1 MKPAAARRRRAALVV
16 TATAALVAGA
26 VVGSGASGDD
36 QKEAT
41 TAVKPTCP
49 DDIAASPSRLAGEM
63 LVVRM
68 EGTATDGLRHAL
80 RSGEISG
87 VILFPPSGVDEG
99 ALASQVHKL
108 NRVADHTGQAP
119 PVVAVDQEGGEVK
132 RFADLPPELS
142 PAQMA
147 KAGSKEA
154 HAQGRKTGKALA
166 KLGVNVDLAPVADV
180 PAVPGAFIESR
191 AFGHHPGRVS
201 KLVKAFGTGLADG
214 GVAATAKHF
223 PGLGRATQNTDLGPS
238 TVDATHHEIA
248 AGLPPFRVAAEGGFG
263 LIMVGNATYPAE
275 DKHNPAVL
283 SRQVV
288 SGLLREQLA
297 FTGVA
302 ITDDLGAGAITGAGY
317 NEGEAAVAAAKA
329 GNDLLLFALSDGKA
343 AHEALTKA
351 IRSHKALRAKAI
363 ASCARIEQLR
373 QGFSA

>member
-1 MKPAAARRRRAALVV
+1 VV
-16 TATAALVAGA
+16 TAAGALVAGA

-36 QKEAT
+36 QSQTPAT
-41 TAVKPTCP
+41 ASRPTCP
-49 DDIAASPSRLAGEM
+49 EAIAASPSRLAGEM

-68 EGTATDGLRHAL
+68 EGAATDGLRHAL
-80 RSGEISG
+80 RRGEISG
-87 VILFPPSGVDEG
+87 VILFPSAGVDQD
-99 ALASQVHKL
+99 ALADEIHKL
-108 NRVADHTGQAP
+108 DRVAAHTDQAP

-147 KAGSKEA
+147 DAGSKET

-180 PAVPGAFIESR
+180 PVVPGAFIESR

-201 KLVKAFGTGLADG
+201 TLVTAFGTGLADG

-223 PGLGRATQNTDLGPS
+223 PGLGRATENTDLAPS
-238 TVDATHHEIA
+238 SIDATRHQVA
-248 AGLPPFRVAAEGGFG
+248 AGLPPFRAASEAGFG

-275 DKHNPAVL
+275 DEDNPASL
-283 SRQVV
+283 SRRIV

-297 FTGVA
+297 FNGVV

-317 NEGEAAVAAAKA
+317 DEGEAAVAAAKA
-329 GNDLLLFALSDGKA
+329 GNDLLLFALSDGDA
-343 AHEALTKA
+343 AHKALTKA
-351 IRSHKALRAKAI
+351 IRGHKSLRAKAV

-373 QGFSA
+373 QGFTA

>member
-1 MKPAAARRRRAALVV
+1 MTAAAAV
-16 TATAALVAGA
+16 VAGA
-26 VVGSGASGDD
+26 VVGSGAAGDD
-36 QKEAT
+36 QEQAAT
-41 TAVKPTCP
+41 AAKPTCP
-49 DDIAASPSRLAGEM
+49 DEIAASPSRLAGEM

-68 EGTATDGLRHAL
+68 EATATDGLRHAL
-80 RSGEISG
+80 RRGELSG

-99 ALASQVHKL
+99 ALAKQVHKL
-108 NRVADHTGQAP
+108 DRIAAHTGQAP

-147 KAGSKEA
+147 KAGSKET

-166 KLGVNVDLAPVADV
+166 KLGINVDLAPVADV
-180 PAVPGAFIESR
+180 PVVPGAFIEPR

-201 KLVKAFGTGLADG
+201 KLVTAFGTGLAEG
-214 GVAATAKHF
+214 NVAATAKHF
-223 PGLGRATQNTDLGPS
+223 PGLGRATQNTDTGPS
-238 TVDATHHEIA
+238 TVAATRHEIA
-248 AGLPPFRVAAEGGFG
+248 AGLPPFRAAAEAGFG

-275 DKHNPAVL
+275 DKNDPAAL
-283 SRQVV
+283 SRQIV

-297 FTGVA
+297 FDGVV

-329 GNDLLLFALSDGKA
+329 GNDLLLFALSDGDA
-343 AHEALTKA
+343 AHKALTKA
-351 IRSHKALRAKAI
+351 IRGHKALRAKAV

-373 QGFSA
+373 QGLSA